1 MGQPDRHAGDPK
13 APFAQ
18 MMMVALMMSMG
29 VGNLALPQGVA
40 TAGLGAF
47 FPMFVAVSGAMM
59 WSMMA
64 MLRAKGAIEE
74 RGIRV
79 FTYQDLGYDLLG
91 GTLGKRLVAKA
102 HGGDE
107 SLDTVETA
115 PNTEFSADA
124 TPYLEKFF
132 GKTAADI
139 KRSSP
144 RPLHVPGSGLSEEP
158 AEPEPAPQEAPSPVY
173 EMPPAGEPAAPAG
186 GIS

>member
-1 MGQPDRHAGDPK
+1 M
-13 APFAQ
+13 AQ
-18 MMMVALMMSMG
+18 RLH
-29 VGNLALPQGVA
+29 
-40 TAGLGAF
+40 TA
-47 FPMFVAVSGAMM
+47 
-59 WSMMA
+59 
-64 MLRAKGAIEE
+64 
-74 RGIRV
+74 
-79 FTYQDLGYDLLG
+79 
-91 GTLGKRLVAKA
+91 LGKRLVAKA

-144 RPLHVPGSGLSEEP
+144 RPLHVPGSGLAEKP

-173 EMPPAGEPAAPAG
+173 EMPPANEPAAPAADSSPELAPADSVAAESVDTAADPAPAEAYG
-186 GIS
+186 DGEKVEEAA

>member
-91 GTLGKRLVAKA
+91 GTLGKRLVDVMVIGYQFGVCCAYF
-102 HGGDE
+102 
-107 SLDTVETA
+107 SFVTA
-115 PNTEFSADA
+115 TLRE
-124 TPYLEKFF
+124 LM
-132 GKTAADI
+132 
-139 KRSSP
+139 
-144 RPLHVPGSGLSEEP
+144 PGGLSRAQWTVLLAPLVAVPCNLRHFRDLGQP
-158 AEPEPAPQEAPSPVY
+158 AKVATACYVVAWGTVSYTHLTLPTKA
-173 EMPPAGEPAAPAG
+173 
-186 GIS
+186 